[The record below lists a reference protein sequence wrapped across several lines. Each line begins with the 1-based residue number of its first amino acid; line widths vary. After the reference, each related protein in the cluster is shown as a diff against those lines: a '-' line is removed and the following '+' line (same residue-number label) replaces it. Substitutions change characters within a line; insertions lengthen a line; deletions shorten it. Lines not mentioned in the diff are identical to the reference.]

1 MNTKSEKI
9 SKIDTF
15 LDKTDKEEREDTNR
29 QLQKKKRNNITTDPT
44 DVKMIIN
51 KY

>member
-29 QLQKKKRNNITTDPT
+29 QLQKRKETISLQTLQTLK
-44 DVKMIIN
+44 
-51 KY
+51 

>member
-15 LDKTDKEEREDTNR
+15 LDKTDKKEREDTNR
-29 QLQKKKRNNITTDPT
+29 QLQKRKETISLQTLQTLK
-44 DVKMIIN
+44 
-51 KY
+51 

>member
-15 LDKTDKEEREDTNR
+15 LDKTDKEEREDTNH
-29 QLQKKKRNNITTDPT
+29 QLQKRKETISLQTLQTLK
-44 DVKMIIN
+44 
-51 KY
+51 